1 MYNKNISKDDVEFLR
16 GCEIQHKCYIEFGAN
31 VTFEK
36 ATLIGFTPS
45 GKRVR
50 IIKDDRVM
58 NVKLENIFVKA
69 V

>member
-1 MYNKNISKDDVEFLR
+1 MKKQLVLNKREQD
-16 GCEIQHKCYIEFGAN
+16 
-31 VTFEK
+31 
-36 ATLIGFTPS
+36 